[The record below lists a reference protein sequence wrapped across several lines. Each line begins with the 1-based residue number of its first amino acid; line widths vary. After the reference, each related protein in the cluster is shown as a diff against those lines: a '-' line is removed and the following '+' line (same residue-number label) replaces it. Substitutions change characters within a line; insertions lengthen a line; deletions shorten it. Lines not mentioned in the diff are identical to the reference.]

1 MLNFVFVWL
10 KLFKVESD
18 FFRLLY
24 ILDVTD
30 SILHFLILSANIKIP
45 IFVGTNGSM
54 RRKTIIDNKEDIL
67 QQAVAAM
74 QEKKAKNIISLDL
87 SGVPDAVTGYFLICN
102 ASSKIQVN
110 AIYDYVVEMVT
121 KHCREHPYHREG
133 YENSEWILI
142 DYINVVV
149 HIFLEETRSF
159 YNLESLW
166 ADAETRH
173 YKSDE

>member
-1 MLNFVFVWL
+1 MFLVVSQFNLNNFII
-10 KLFKVESD
+10 
-18 FFRLLY
+18 Y
-24 ILDVTD
+24 LDVTG
-30 SILHFLILSANIKIP
+30 SILQFLMLSANIKTS

-54 RRKTIIDNKEDIL
+54 SKKTVIDNKEDIL

>member
-1 MLNFVFVWL
+1 MLP
-10 KLFKVESD
+10 
-18 FFRLLY
+18 
-24 ILDVTD
+24 
-30 SILHFLILSANIKIP
+30 ANIKTP
-45 IFVGTNGSM
+45 IFVDTNGSM
-54 RRKTIIDNKEDIL
+54 RKKTVIDNKEDIL

-74 QEKKAKNIISLDL
+74 QEKKAKNIVSLDL
-87 SGVPDAVTGYFLICN
+87 SGVPDAVTGYFLICH
-102 ASSKIQVN
+102 ASSKIQVD

-121 KHCREHPYHREG
+121 KHCGEHPYHREG

-166 ADAETRH
+166 ADAETKH
-173 YKSDE
+173 YKGDE